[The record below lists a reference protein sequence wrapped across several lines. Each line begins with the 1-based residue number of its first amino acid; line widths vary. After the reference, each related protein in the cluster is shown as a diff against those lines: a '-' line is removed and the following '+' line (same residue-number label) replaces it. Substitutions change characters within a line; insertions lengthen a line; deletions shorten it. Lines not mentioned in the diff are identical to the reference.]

1 MTQDEALKTVKT
13 IENVLR
19 AWNEYRVCMSA
30 TGKAGRKLAGALKD
44 LSGHMDKTSVAS
56 SFQFARLQSRAEL
69 NEQHRQRDRR
79 R

>member
-19 AWNEYRVCMSA
+19 AWNEYRVCVAA

-44 LSGHMDKTSVAS
+44 LSGHMDKTTVAGL
-56 SFQFARLQSRAEL
+56 FQFVRSQSHAEL